1 MQSSYD
7 TSLGLGFAVFW
18 LTDCGV
24 QVLPDTSVEV
34 AKAKKAAVIKDIF
47 INATSG

>member
-1 MQSSYD
+1 MQSSYE

-24 QVLPDTSVEV
+24 QVLPDTSVEG

-47 INATSG
+47 IIVTSR

>member
-1 MQSSYD
+1 MQSSYK

>member
-1 MQSSYD
+1 
-7 TSLGLGFAVFW
+7 LGLGFAVFW